1 MAGGS
6 TLYSLSAAAKASGY
20 LKRVCNLSTGNHLEP
35 FHTSEEVKRLV
46 SAFETCTLPREEWNH
61 RAHLTVG
68 LWYLSK
74 HEKAQATNLI
84 RESIQK
90 YNHAC
95 GIIQTNDSGYH
106 ETITLFYVWLVSKYL
121 GSVSKSSIVEIMNGL
136 LNTYG
141 DKRFPLEYYSK
152 ERLMSWEARTSWV
165 EPDLK
170 PLD

>member
-1 MAGGS
+1 MNIGD
-6 TLYSLSAAAKASGY
+6 
-20 LKRVCNLSTGNHLEP
+20 RPEQ
-35 FHTSEEVKRLV
+35 FHTTEEIERLV
-46 SAFETCTLPREEWNH
+46 LAFESCTLPREAWNH

-68 LWYLSK
+68 LWYLAK
-74 HEKAQATNLI
+74 HERALATNLI

-95 GIIQTNDSGYH
+95 GIIQTKDSGYH

-121 GSVSKSSIVEIMNGL
+121 SSATESSLVELVNRL
-136 LNTYG
+136 LDTYG
-141 DKRFPLEYYSK
+141 DKRFPLEYYSEEK
-152 ERLMSWEARTSWV
+152 LMSWEARAGWV

>member
-1 MAGGS
+1 MCFS
-6 TLYSLSAAAKASGY
+6 
-20 LKRVCNLSTGNHLEP
+20 NNLEP
-35 FHTSEEVKRLV
+35 FHTTEEIERII
-46 SAFETCTLPREEWNH
+46 SAFEACTLPRGEWNH

-68 LWYLSK
+68 LWYLAK
-74 HEKAQATNLI
+74 HEKARATNLI

-90 YNHAC
+90 YNDAC
-95 GIIQTNDSGYH
+95 GIVQTKESGYH

-121 GSVSKSSIVEIMNGL
+121 KGTSKNSIVELVNGL
-136 LNTYG
+136 LDVYG

-152 ERLMSWEARTSWV
+152 DRLMSWEARTNWV

>member
-1 MAGGS
+1 M
-6 TLYSLSAAAKASGY
+6 SA
-20 LKRVCNLSTGNHLEP
+20 RNQLES
-35 FHTSEEVKRLV
+35 FHTSEEIERLV
-46 SAFETCTLPREEWNH
+46 AAFETCTLPRDQWNH

-68 LWYLSK
+68 LWYLCK
-74 HEKAQATNLI
+74 HERVHATNLI

-90 YNHAC
+90 YNHSC
-95 GIIQTNDSGYH
+95 GIIQTKNSGYH

-121 GSVSKSSIVEIMNGL
+121 STTTEVSIVEIVNGL

-152 ERLMSWEARTSWV
+152 ENLMSWAARTSWV

>member
-1 MAGGS
+1 MEK
-6 TLYSLSAAAKASGY
+6 Y
-20 LKRVCNLSTGNHLEP
+20 KRPEP
-35 FHTSEEVKRLV
+35 FGARDEIERLV
-46 SAFETCTLPREEWNH
+46 SEFESCTLPRDEWNH

-68 LWYLSK
+68 LWYLASRSLK
-74 HEKAQATNLI
+74 EATGLI
-84 RESIQK
+84 RASIQK

-95 GIIQTNDSGYH
+95 GIVTTKESGYH

-121 GSVSKSSIVEIMNGL
+121 EGAARGGSIVELVNGL
-136 LNTYG
+136 LDTYG
-141 DKRFPLEYYSK
+141 DRSLPLEYYSK

>member
-1 MAGGS
+1 LNVNDHPA
-6 TLYSLSAAAKASGY
+6 
-20 LKRVCNLSTGNHLEP
+20 P
-35 FHTSEEVKRLV
+35 FHTSEEIEQLV
-46 SAFETCTLPREEWNH
+46 LAFESCTLPREEWNH

-68 LWYLSK
+68 LWYLAK
-74 HEKAQATNLI
+74 HERAQATRLI

-95 GIIQTNDSGYH
+95 GIIQTKDSGYH

-121 GSVSKSSIVEIMNGL
+121 GNAKENSTVELVNRL

-152 ERLMSWEARTSWV
+152 EKLMSWEARTGWI

>member
-1 MAGGS
+1 M
-6 TLYSLSAAAKASGY
+6 SA
-20 LKRVCNLSTGNHLEP
+20 GNHRDSFQTP
-35 FHTSEEVKRLV
+35 EEIERLV
-46 SAFETCTLPREEWNH
+46 AAFESCTLPREEWNH

-68 LWYLSK
+68 LWYLVR
-74 HEKAQATNLI
+74 HDKAQATNLI

-95 GIIQTNDSGYH
+95 GIVQNKDSGYH

-121 GSVSKSSIVEIMNGL
+121 SGTTHSSIVGLVNGL

-141 DKRFPLEYYSK
+141 QKQLPLEYYSK
-152 ERLMSWEARTSWV
+152 ELLMSWEARTGWV
-165 EPDLK
+165 EPNLK